1 MVYRYSGSAV
11 GAEFGGIETF
21 ECELKFE
28 SAEVTLTAPENEE
41 DLIVIA
47 GEKAAAE
54 WDNRLWLNGATLKG
68 FKSYNIDYVTDTAMR
83 ISFTFD
89 GETCPSWSYDGQT
102 GEIDGVEDEIVLD
115 GMTQSFW
122 AQIWSEPEIVVGEDG
137 SEVIEGEK
145 KVIGWEVFMQF
156 ELTEKNA

>member
-47 GEKAAAE
+47 GEKTAAE
-54 WDNRLWLNGATLKG
+54 WDNRLWLNGATFEG

-89 GETCPSWSYDGQT
+89 GETRPSWSYNGQT
-102 GEIDGVEDEIVLD
+102 GEIVLD

-122 AQIWSEPEIVVGEDG
+122 AQEIWSEPEIVVGEDG
-137 SEVIEGEK
+137 SEVIVGEK